1 MKVIHLNRSSKA
13 TRWLDVK
20 QQLWWSPVF
29 HLVSGRK
36 PLGHQVKVVVAEGRG
51 ASTGQWDML
60 TKIWSGVWFWPKVLS
75 GEQLLPKG
83 CNQSSLCWF
92 ERLKASRETAGT
104 DVAGQ
109 SFCSDEDQSHCT
121 GIYCDCHVFTQYQHL
136 ACINYWQSE
145 YVIVIRGGRLFFR
158 QDVAPCNINTN
169 LQGSLFTF

>member
-20 QQLWWSPVF
+20 QQLWWSPGQC
-29 HLVSGRK
+29 SSC
-36 PLGHQVKVVVAEGRG
+36 RG
-51 ASTGQWDML
+51 AEVPVLASGACWQRSGPACGSDQKFFPGNSCCQKAA
-60 TKIWSGVWFWPKVLS
+60 TKAAFAGLSVWRPLVK
-75 GEQLLPKG
+75 QLAQTWLD
-83 CNQSSLCWF
+83 SHF
-92 ERLKASRETAGT
+92 A
-104 DVAGQ
+104 
-109 SFCSDEDQSHCT
+109 QSHCT